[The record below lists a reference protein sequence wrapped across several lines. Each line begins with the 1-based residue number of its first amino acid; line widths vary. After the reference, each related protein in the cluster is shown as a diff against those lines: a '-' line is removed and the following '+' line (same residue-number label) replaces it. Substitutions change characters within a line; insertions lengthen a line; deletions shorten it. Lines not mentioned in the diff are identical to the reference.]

1 MRLLYACS
9 WRNDYFCSVNR
20 QSNVKYAL
28 NLSAFLLILGGI
40 SLLDHGAW
48 SVAGLLM
55 LLAGLAVAAYAVY
68 TVYMR
73 KSVKMIAPRLVFLSA
88 VSGLLLLTVAQ
99 FFVSRKSVNWE
110 LQLVFLAAATY
121 IFWVSRMA
129 GSTGKKSS

>member
-1 MRLLYACS
+1 M
-9 WRNDYFCSVNR
+9 NR

-28 NLSAFLLILGGI
+28 NLSAFMLTLGGI
-40 SLLDHGAW
+40 SLLDRGAW

-55 LLAGLAVAAYAVY
+55 LLAGLIVAAYSVY
-68 TVYMR
+68 TVYLG
-73 KSVKMIAPRLVFLSA
+73 KTVKMIAPRVVFLAA

-99 FFVSRKSVNWE
+99 FFVSRKSINWE
-110 LQLVFLAAATY
+110 LQLVFLAAAAY